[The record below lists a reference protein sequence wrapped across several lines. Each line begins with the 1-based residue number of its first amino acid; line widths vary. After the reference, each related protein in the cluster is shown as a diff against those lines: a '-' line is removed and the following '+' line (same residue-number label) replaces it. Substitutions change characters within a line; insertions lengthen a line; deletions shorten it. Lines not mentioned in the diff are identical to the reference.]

1 MYSVVKIATVISIK
15 FFEEPLSWTRVV
27 ENESNLCASLYIQDD
42 TLYLRL
48 ASKGTVMIVR

>member
-1 MYSVVKIATVISIK
+1 MCSVVKIATVISIK

-27 ENESNLCASLYIQDD
+27 ENDSNLCASLYIQDD

-48 ASKGTVMIVR
+48 ASKGTLLLFK